1 MVLCCFLKTK
11 KFRGKKLSRKNRDLS
26 ASNHDIP
33 DVGALVTVKIYAAG
47 GAPVITKGFVLKKIP
62 DRQTSL
68 FSSVSI
74 YLLANHTTEIVF
86 ANQIIE
92 VLSAPA

>member
-1 MVLCCFLKTK
+1 
-11 KFRGKKLSRKNRDLS
+11 LSRKNRDLS

-33 DVGALVTVKIYAAG
+33 DVGALVTVKIY
-47 GAPVITKGFVLKKIP
+47 
-62 DRQTSL
+62 
-68 FSSVSI
+68 
-74 YLLANHTTEIVF
+74 LLANHTTEIVF